1 MERAL
6 LEAGAEESMT
16 RTHGLGVWAAGPLAV
31 LLSVM
36 ACERGAPSS
45 APPPR
50 DTSSADPVQVGTTVD
65 ARPGA
70 LAVPDARPATQRQT
84 VVRAA
89 WGDGP
94 LELGHRRPSEA
105 MPEGP
110 MALALD
116 SRGRIHVLDQVNSR
130 VVIFDGGQAAEHVA
144 LSGDS
149 YYQDIAI
156 DAQDRIVV
164 LDRLRAGAVQVLDD
178 AGAVAQTIPITG
190 KGLAEG
196 GASTALFVVDDGIYI
211 EAEHQHLVRVA
222 DAAGAPDPG
231 RALLAGRPSLDGK
244 MIFRASLSGPSSI
257 ALAGLPEGGAGWQAR
272 VDFPMNVANVRALE
286 SDAAGRVYLAA
297 FLIRERAVEPFDVEE
312 QKQVVVV
319 LSPTGEETARIEIV
333 APTTPDE
340 QFRPIRVGTDGAI
353 YQLVCNDDGATVERF
368 VP

>member
-16 RTHGLGVWAAGPLAV
+16 RTHGLGVWAAGPLAL

-36 ACERGAPSS
+36 ACEQGAPSS
-45 APPPR
+45 APPLR
-50 DTSSADPVQVGTTVD
+50 DKTGADPLQVGPTVD
-65 ARPGA
+65 ARPAGGRRI
-70 LAVPDARPATQRQT
+70 PDARPATQHQT

-94 LELGHRRPSEA
+94 GELGHRRPSEA

-144 LSGDS
+144 LGGDG

-211 EAEHQHLVRVA
+211 EAEHQHLVSVA
-222 DAAGAPDPG
+222 DGAGAPDPG
-231 RALLAGRPSLDGK
+231 RALLAGRPSSDGK
-244 MIFRASLSGPSSI
+244 TVLRASLSGPNSI
-257 ALAGLPEGGAGWQAR
+257 ALAGLPESGAGWQAR

-297 FLIRERAVEPFDVEE
+297 FLIRERAVAPFDVEE

-319 LSPTGEETARIEIV
+319 LSPSGE
-333 APTTPDE
+333 
-340 QFRPIRVGTDGAI
+340 
-353 YQLVCNDDGATVERF
+353 
-368 VP
+368 